1 MKNCFIFSGQG
12 SHRPGMSLNLYNTFQ
27 IAKDRI
33 ELSNKILGYDIS
45 EIMFSAQENVLRQTQ
60 YAQPAIFIHST
71 ILFDLIKDQNEC
83 VAVAGHSLGEFS
95 ALYANN
101 FFDFETGLK
110 IVDVRARAM
119 HECELNYPGKMSA
132 VIGTSIDKIQSIC
145 DSVDCQIANIN
156 SDYQIVISG
165 SEESIDLASENLK
178 DIGSKVIPLSVSGA
192 FHSKLMSEAKNQ
204 LIDII
209 NTSSFNEVCY
219 PIVSNFN
226 AKPNISIEEK
236 WSIEGEKESVDLF
249 KSKNKE
255 YSSKSKDKDILSVV
269 FWPEVFLPGLK
280 SKYTEV
286 INELEFYIS
295 KSNFASVFGVL
306 SKNNGADG
314 VNNSLMSLGKLNGKF
329 DKQKLVPFGE
339 YVPFSIF
346 NSFFSFFNFNRPN
359 IVPSDN
365 NVLIKSKNLNISSA
379 ICYEIA
385 YQDIFLKHGEQSN
398 LLFNASNDNWFGNTI
413 GPYQHLQIARYR
425 AAENRKPLVRS
436 TSTGVSALIDKFGNV
451 VKRIDLDNSDQSVK
465 NSQLIEANIFS
476 RSGHTP
482 FITFGKWPSIIFI
495 LIVIFCSFFN
505 KILKNEKY

>member
-156 SDYQIVISG
+156 SDSQIVISG
-165 SEESIDLASENLK
+165 SEESIDLASKSLK
-178 DIGSKVIPLSVSGA
+178 NIGAKVIPLSVSGA
-192 FHSKLMSEAKNQ
+192 FHSKLMSEAKNK
-204 LIDII
+204 LSEII

-226 AKPNISIEEK
+226 AKPNRSIEAIKHALIEQIDNPVQWSK
-236 WSIEGEKESVDLF
+236 SIKSLSKLSSEFLEIGPKKVLSNIIKKIDDSLTITTYNSIE
-249 KSKNKE
+249 
-255 YSSKSKDKDILSVV
+255 
-269 FWPEVFLPGLK
+269 
-280 SKYTEV
+280 
-286 INELEFYIS
+286 
-295 KSNFASVFGVL
+295 
-306 SKNNGADG
+306 
-314 VNNSLMSLGKLNGKF
+314 
-329 DKQKLVPFGE
+329 
-339 YVPFSIF
+339 
-346 NSFFSFFNFNRPN
+346 
-359 IVPSDN
+359 
-365 NVLIKSKNLNISSA
+365 NL
-379 ICYEIA
+379 
-385 YQDIFLKHGEQSN
+385 
-398 LLFNASNDNWFGNTI
+398 
-413 GPYQHLQIARYR
+413 
-425 AAENRKPLVRS
+425 
-436 TSTGVSALIDKFGNV
+436 
-451 VKRIDLDNSDQSVK
+451 
-465 NSQLIEANIFS
+465 
-476 RSGHTP
+476 
-482 FITFGKWPSIIFI
+482 
-495 LIVIFCSFFN
+495 
-505 KILKNEKY
+505 

>member
-45 EIMFSAQENVLRQTQ
+45 EIMFSAEENVLRQTQ

-71 ILFDLIKDQNEC
+71 ILFDLIKDQKEC

-156 SDYQIVISG
+156 SDSQIVISG
-165 SEESIDLASENLK
+165 SEESIDLASKSLK
-178 DIGSKVIPLSVSGA
+178 NIGSKVIPLSVSGA
-192 FHSKLMSEAKNQ
+192 FHSKLMSDAKNQ

-226 AKPNISIEEK
+226 AKPNISIEAIKDALIEQIDNPVQWSK
-236 WSIEGEKESVDLF
+236 SIKSLSKLSKEFLEIGPKKVLSNIIKKIDDSLTITTYNSIE
-249 KSKNKE
+249 
-255 YSSKSKDKDILSVV
+255 
-269 FWPEVFLPGLK
+269 
-280 SKYTEV
+280 
-286 INELEFYIS
+286 
-295 KSNFASVFGVL
+295 
-306 SKNNGADG
+306 
-314 VNNSLMSLGKLNGKF
+314 
-329 DKQKLVPFGE
+329 
-339 YVPFSIF
+339 
-346 NSFFSFFNFNRPN
+346 
-359 IVPSDN
+359 
-365 NVLIKSKNLNISSA
+365 NL
-379 ICYEIA
+379 
-385 YQDIFLKHGEQSN
+385 
-398 LLFNASNDNWFGNTI
+398 
-413 GPYQHLQIARYR
+413 
-425 AAENRKPLVRS
+425 
-436 TSTGVSALIDKFGNV
+436 
-451 VKRIDLDNSDQSVK
+451 
-465 NSQLIEANIFS
+465 
-476 RSGHTP
+476 
-482 FITFGKWPSIIFI
+482 
-495 LIVIFCSFFN
+495 
-505 KILKNEKY
+505 